1 MIRTQPFSWM
11 QAVRN
16 GLIAGIVAV
25 LIALIGMV
33 AAFAGRDVIFNVITM
48 GQIFFLAPLFVFG
61 YSTASKAKNNPL
73 VKTALLGV
81 LTGFMGGVVIAVLI
95 LIGQEVNLRT
105 VLINA
110 SPQLY
115 RILAFDRDLPVGI
128 WATLLLGAVSGGAGA
143 LVYLLPDKMRKGV
156 LMSIIAILLVGLLRE
171 LLVIMI
177 NQWGQIASLFRWL
190 FAPRGLTIEGALFIF
205 VLVTGITYLRSTYN
219 ISNKVSNAI
228 PVKLNVK
235 PQVKRGAIF
244 ALFVMLLLLLPGVI
258 GRYPTEVLDNVGIF
272 IILGL
277 GLNILIGYAGILNL
291 GFVAFFAIGAYTM
304 GVLTSP
310 ELGFFSLTY
319 WQALPIVIVVSALVG
334 TILGLPVLK
343 TRGDYIAIVTLGFG
357 EIIRL
362 LVLSD
367 WLRPWLGGSSGIQ
380 QIARPQVGGVVL
392 ATQEQLYYLIL
403 AGVFIA
409 GFIAWRL
416 KDSRLGRAW
425 NAMREDE
432 DVAQA
437 MGINKVQVKILAFT
451 VGGTLAGI
459 SGTIFAAKLTSVYP
473 HSFNLLISINTLSLL
488 IVGGIGSIPGVVVGA
503 LALYGIPEL
512 LREFNEFRLLIY
524 GAVLVAMMLLKPEGL
539 WPEARQKLE
548 MHEEEAEVV
557 EEVRKKLEGEEEAGV
572 GPVPTVHI
580 VPENPVEPPTDTAGT
595 GD

>member
-1 MIRTQPFSWM
+1 MSRTDTFSWKN
-11 QAVRN
+11 AAKN
-16 GLIAGIVAV
+16 GLIAGLVSI
-25 LIALIGMV
+25 LISLIGMV
-33 AAFAGRDVIFNVITM
+33 AAFAARDVIFNVITM
-48 GQIFFLAPLFVFG
+48 GQIFLLAPLFVFG
-61 YSTASKAKNNPL
+61 YATATKAKGSP
-73 VKTALLGV
+73 VVTTLLYGL
-81 LTGFMGGVVIAVLI
+81 LTGFMGGLVIALLVLI
-95 LIGQEVNLRT
+95 GSQVNLRT

-110 SPQLY
+110 SPALY
-115 RILAFDRDLPVGI
+115 QIVTFDRGVPVGI
-128 WATLLLGAVSGGAGA
+128 WAPLLVGSITGAVGAG
-143 LVYLLPDKMRKGV
+143 VYLLPQSLRKGV
-156 LMSIIAILLVGLLRE
+156 TMALIWVLLLGLLRE
-171 LLVIMI
+171 LLIIMI
-177 NQWGQIASLFRWL
+177 GQWGAVAPLFLWM
-190 FAPRGLTIEGALFIF
+190 FALRGLTVAGAVF
-205 VLVTGITYLRSTYN
+205 
-219 ISNKVSNAI
+219 
-228 PVKLNVK
+228 
-235 PQVKRGAIF
+235 IF
-244 ALFVMLLLLLPGVI
+244 ALVVGLTYVRSRYSISKVIPITTNINPNIKRGTLLAFAVMVLLLLPGVI

-310 ELGFFSLTY
+310 ELGFFNLTY
-319 WQALPIVIVVSALVG
+319 WQALPIVIVVAALVG

-367 WLRPWLGGSSGIQ
+367 WLRPWLGGSTGIQ
-380 QIARPQVGGVVL
+380 QIARPQIGNVVL

-403 AGVFIA
+403 AGVA
-409 GFIAWRL
+409 VSAFIAWRL

-473 HSFNLLISINTLSLL
+473 HSFNLLISINTLALI
-488 IVGGIGSIPGVVVGA
+488 IVGGIGSIPGVFVGA

-524 GAVLVAMMLLKPEGL
+524 GAVLVGMMLLKPEGL

-548 MHEEEAEVV
+548 LHEEEADVV
-557 EEVRKKLEGEEEAGV
+557 EEVRQKLEGGEA
-572 GPVPTVHI
+572 PAPIPTVHI
-580 VPENPVEPPTDTAGT
+580 APDNPSKHPTDTAGT

>member
-1 MIRTQPFSWM
+1 MTRTKPFSWM
-11 QAVRN
+11 QALQN
-16 GLIAGIVAV
+16 GFIAGLAAI

-48 GQIFFLAPLFVFG
+48 GQIFFLAPIFVFG
-61 YSTASKAKNNPL
+61 Y
-73 VKTALLGV
+73 VTALKGKENPKGKIALFGV
-81 LTGFMGGVVIAVLI
+81 STGLIGGLVIAILI

-115 RILAFDRDLPVGI
+115 RILAFDRDLPVGV
-128 WATLLLGAVSGGAGA
+128 WAPIMAGAISGGLGA
-143 LVYLLPDKMRKGV
+143 LVYLLPASLRKGV
-156 LMSIIAILLVGLLRE
+156 LMSLVWILLLGLLRE

-177 NQWGQIASLFRWL
+177 GQWGALEPLFRWM
-190 FAPRGLTIEGALFIF
+190 FALRGLTLEAAIFIF
-205 VLVTGITYLRSTYN
+205 VLVTGLTYLRSKY
-219 ISNKVSNAI
+219 SVSQKIASVVPI
-228 PVKLNVK
+228 KMNVQ
-235 PQVKRGAIF
+235 PRVRRGVIIAF
-244 ALFVMLLLLLPGVI
+244 FVVLVLLLPGII

-310 ELGFFSLTY
+310 EIGFFSLTY
-319 WQALPIVIVVSALVG
+319 WQALPIVIIISALVG

-367 WLRPWLGGSSGIQ
+367 WLRPWLGGSTGIQ
-380 QIARPQVGGVVL
+380 QIARPQVGNVVL

-403 AGVFIA
+403 AGVVVA
-409 GFIAWRL
+409 AFIAWRL

-473 HSFNLLISINTLSLL
+473 HSFNLLISINTLCLL
-488 IVGGIGSIPGVVVGA
+488 IVGGMGSIPGVFVGA

-524 GAVLVAMMLLKPEGL
+524 GAVLVGMMLLKPEGL

-548 MHEEEAEVV
+548 LHEDEVAAS
-557 EEVRKKLEGEEEAGV
+557 LEGAEAV
-572 GPVPTVHI
+572 AVPA
-580 VPENPVEPPTDTAGT
+580 VPAHAAPGNPTNPPTDPAGT
-595 GD
+595 VD

>member
-1 MIRTQPFSWM
+1 MIRTQPFSWK
-11 QAVRN
+11 QAAKN
-16 GLIAGIVAV
+16 GLIAGTVSI
-25 LIALIGMV
+25 LIALMGMV
-33 AAFAGRDVIFNVITM
+33 AAFAARDVIFNVITM
-48 GQIFFLAPLFVFG
+48 GQVFFLAPLLIFG
-61 YSTASKAKNNPL
+61 YATAVKANEYP
-73 VKTALLGV
+73 VIKTLLLGL
-81 LTGFMGGVVIAVLI
+81 LTGFMGGLLIAVLI

-115 RILAFDRDLPVGI
+115 RVLAFDLDLPVGV
-128 WATLLLGAVSGGAGA
+128 WATLLVGALAGGVGAGIQ
-143 LVYLLPDKMRKGV
+143 LMPPGLRKGV
-156 LMSIIAILLVGLLRE
+156 MMALIWILLLGLLRE
-171 LLVIMI
+171 LMVIMI
-177 NQWGQIASLFRWL
+177 GQWGDLAPLFLWI
-190 FAPRGLTIEGALFIF
+190 FALRGLSVVGAIFIF
-205 VLVTGITYLRSTYN
+205 VLVSGLTYVRSKYN
-219 ISNKVSNAI
+219 LSKVV
-228 PVKLNVK
+228 PVKTNIN
-235 PQVKRGAIF
+235 PNIKRGTLLAVAVI
-244 ALFVMLLLLLPGVI
+244 LLLLLPGVI

-319 WQALPIVIVVSALVG
+319 WQALPIVIVVAAIVG

-367 WLRPWLGGSSGIQ
+367 WLRPWLGGSTGIQ
-380 QIARPQVGGVVL
+380 QIARPQIGSTVL

-403 AGVFIA
+403 AGVVVTA
-409 GFIAWRL
+409 FIAWRL

-473 HSFNLLISINTLSLL
+473 HSFNLLISINTLALI
-488 IVGGIGSIPGVVVGA
+488 IVGGIGSIPGVFVGA

-524 GAVLVAMMLLKPEGL
+524 GAVLVGMMLLRPEGL

-548 MHEEEAEVV
+548 LHEEEVEVI
-557 EEVRKKLEGEEEAGV
+557 EEVRKKLEGEETSASAGMA
-572 GPVPTVHI
+572 TVH
-580 VPENPVEPPTDTAGT
+580 VAPDNPIPPPTDTA
-595 GD
+595 

>member
-1 MIRTQPFSWM
+1 MTRTTPFSWM
-11 QAVRN
+11 QALQN
-16 GLIAGIVAV
+16 GFIAGLAAI

-61 YSTASKAKNNPL
+61 YVTALKGKENP
-73 VKTALLGV
+73 KGKIALLGA
-81 LTGFMGGVVIAVLI
+81 LTGLTGGLVIAILI

-115 RILAFDRDLPVGI
+115 RILAFDRDLPAGV
-128 WATLLLGAVSGGAGA
+128 WAPILIGAISGGLGS
-143 LVYLLPDKMRKGV
+143 LVYLLPASLRKGV
-156 LMSIIAILLVGLLRE
+156 LMSLVWILLLGLLRE
-171 LLVIMI
+171 LLIIMI
-177 NQWGQIASLFRWL
+177 GQWGPLEPLFRWM
-190 FAPRGLTIEGALFIF
+190 FALRGLTLEGAIFIF
-205 VLVTGITYLRSTYN
+205 LLVTGLTYLRSKY
-219 ISNKVSNAI
+219 SVSEKIASVVPI
-228 PVKLNVK
+228 KMKIK
-235 PQVKRGAIF
+235 PQVRRGAIF
-244 ALFVMLLLLLPGVI
+244 AFFVVLVLLLPGII

-291 GFVAFFAIGAYTM
+291 GFVAFFAIGAYAM

-319 WQALPIVIVVSALVG
+319 WQALPIVIVISALVG

-367 WLRPWLGGSSGIQ
+367 WLRPWLGGSTGIQ
-380 QIARPQVGGVVL
+380 QIARPQVGNIVL

-403 AGVFIA
+403 AGVVVTA
-409 GFIAWRL
+409 FIAWRL

-437 MGINKVQVKILAFT
+437 MGINKVQIKILAFT

-473 HSFNLLISINTLSLL
+473 HSFNLLISINTLCLL
-488 IVGGIGSIPGVVVGA
+488 IVGGMGSIPGVFVGA

-524 GAVLVAMMLLKPEGL
+524 GAVLVGMMLLKPEGL

-548 MHEEEAEVV
+548 LHEEEADVI
-557 EEVRKKLEGEEEAGV
+557 EEVKRKLEGGDAAV
-572 GPVPTVHI
+572 PVSNPSTHI
-580 VPENPVEPPTDTAGT
+580 AANNPIEPPTDPAGT
-595 GD
+595 GN